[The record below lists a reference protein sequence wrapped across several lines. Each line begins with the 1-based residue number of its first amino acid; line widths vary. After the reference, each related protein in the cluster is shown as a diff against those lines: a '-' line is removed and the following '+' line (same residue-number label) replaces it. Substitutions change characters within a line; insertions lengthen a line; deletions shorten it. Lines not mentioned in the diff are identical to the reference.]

1 MANITRRGERPST
14 TQPWDPLRR
23 MRELFDWDPFAEM
36 LPYRGGAANEFVPS
50 FEVKETRDGYI
61 FKADLPGVRD
71 EDLDISLTGN
81 RLTISGTRQSEERHE
96 EERYYAYECG
106 YGAFSR
112 SFTLPEGADAEHA
125 SAGLKDGVLTVN
137 VPRKPETQP
146 RKIELGGRAAGDKS
160 KAKA

>member
-1 MANITRRGERPST
+1 MANITRRGERPSG
-14 TQPWDPLRR
+14 TQAWDPLRR
-23 MRELFDWDPFAEM
+23 MRELFEWDPFAEM
-36 LPYRGGAANEFVPS
+36 LPERGAAANEFIPS
-50 FEVKETRDGYI
+50 FEVKETRDGYV

-81 RLTISGTRQSEERHE
+81 RLTISGMRQSEERRE
-96 EERYYAYECG
+96 GERFYAYECG

-112 SFTLPEGADAEHA
+112 SFTLPEGADLEHA
-125 SAGLKDGVLTVN
+125 GADLKNGVLTVN

-146 RKIELGGRAAGDKS
+146 RKIQLGGAAGDKG